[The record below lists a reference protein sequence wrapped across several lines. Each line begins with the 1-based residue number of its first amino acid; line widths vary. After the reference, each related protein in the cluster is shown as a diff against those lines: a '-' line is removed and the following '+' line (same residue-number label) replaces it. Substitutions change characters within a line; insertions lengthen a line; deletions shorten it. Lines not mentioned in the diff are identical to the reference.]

1 MRIRTADP
9 LSLRTLNRRKVPSLS
24 TDGCLESACPY
35 FHAGYE
41 DYNIIKN

>member
-9 LSLRTLNRRKVPSLS
+9 LSLRTLNRNG